1 MLAQS
6 DKGRLIMR
14 RMLIGLAVAFVALPS
29 SAQVSSDE
37 WERCRGLD
45 SGAGI
50 SATARAGYCT
60 KLIDGGKV
68 ASGALPYAYTN
79 RGLTY
84 EQLGARDKA
93 IADYRA
99 ALTLR
104 PNMKLA
110 LDALQ
115 RLGATP

>member
-1 MLAQS
+1 
-6 DKGRLIMR
+6 MR
-14 RMLIGLAVAFVALPS
+14 RMLIGLAVAFVALPCW
-29 SAQVSSDE
+29 AQVSADE

-50 SATARAGYCT
+50 SAGARAGYCT
-60 KLIDGGKV
+60 KLIDGGQLS
-68 ASGALPYAYTN
+68 SGALPYAYTN
-79 RGLTY
+79 RGFAH
-84 EQLGARDKA
+84 EQAGARDEA

-99 ALTLR
+99 ALNLR

-110 LDALQ
+110 LDGLQ